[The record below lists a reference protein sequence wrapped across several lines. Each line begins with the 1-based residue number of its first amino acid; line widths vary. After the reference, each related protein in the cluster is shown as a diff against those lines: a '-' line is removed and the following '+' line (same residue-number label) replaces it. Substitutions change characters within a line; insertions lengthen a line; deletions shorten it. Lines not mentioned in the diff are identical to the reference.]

1 MDEVLQLISQ
11 KAHMRVLIDVKEHV
25 RKFALAAQIIDAVDK
40 YALRERWLALSI
52 RCFCVLC
59 ELTPAFARYCSCT
72 RNEACKLCVE
82 IATCCRPWWL
92 TAVCVFAEPLDWIV
106 DWIVDKPWIQ
116 QFVGA
121 SMVGQHWMSFV
132 DENATIDLS
141 RAHAYDGPPLAY
153 VVNNALL
160 RTRLRTAGVTVM
172 ADCLDLNVSCAPDI
186 LDPIVAQSLHRHFD
200 TSSIRDEH

>member
-1 MDEVLQLISQ
+1 VFLCAVRADARIRTVLFLYPKRGVQALC
-11 KAHMRVLIDVKEHV
+11 RNRYVLPS
-25 RKFALAAQIIDAVDK
+25 
-40 YALRERWLALSI
+40 W
-52 RCFCVLC
+52 
-59 ELTPAFARYCSCT
+59 
-72 RNEACKLCVE
+72 
-82 IATCCRPWWL
+82 PWWL
-92 TAVCVFAEPLDWIV
+92 TAVCAFAEPLDWIV

-132 DENATIDLS
+132 EENATIDLS